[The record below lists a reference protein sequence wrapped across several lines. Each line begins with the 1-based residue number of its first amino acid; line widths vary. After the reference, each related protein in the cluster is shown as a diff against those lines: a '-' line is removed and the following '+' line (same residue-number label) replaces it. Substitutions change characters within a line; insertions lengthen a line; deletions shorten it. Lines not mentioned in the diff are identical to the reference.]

1 MHTEIKILSPIDY
14 KTLRSG
20 FAVDKSQSDCRDPLF
35 HFSPL
40 IKNFERLAVG
50 RYFWFILDFP
60 EAKHCASGGDVDYL
74 TPFTL
79 KEFSTLDQ
87 TKLNGATH
95 PEDLNKVL
103 AFSRF
108 CAELFARHTFEAMSD
123 FKISL
128 FFRMMNSL
136 EQYYWI
142 MVQYPEVIL
151 DKNGNIVYGLVLVT
165 DISHI
170 KIHGEPMMNILNQKE
185 QFCHQFFCLNENTL
199 SKTEY
204 IPPQLTRR
212 ETEILQLLTKGNGS
226 KQIASMLNISTKT
239 VDNHRQNM
247 LHKTGSR
254 SSSELVAM
262 SIRLGMV

>member
-1 MHTEIKILSPIDY
+1 MDTEIKILSPIDY
-14 KTLRSG
+14 RTLRSG
-20 FAVDKSQSDCRDPLF
+20 FAVDKSQTDCTNPLGRF
-35 HFSPL
+35 RSL
-40 IKNFERLAVG
+40 INNFERLAVG

-60 EAKHCASGGDVDYL
+60 EAKHCASGGDVEYL

-79 KEFSTLDQ
+79 REFSVLDQ
-87 TKLNGATH
+87 LKLHEATH

-108 CAELFARHTFEAMSD
+108 CIELYVRNTLEIMSD
-123 FKISL
+123 LKISL
-128 FFRMMNSL
+128 FFRMINGMG
-136 EQYYWI
+136 QYYWI

-151 DKNGNIVYGLVLVT
+151 DKNDKIVYGLVLVT

-170 KIHGEPMMNILNQKE
+170 KNQGEPMMNILNQKE
-185 QFCHQFFCLNENTL
+185 QVCQQFFCLNENTL
-199 SKTEY
+199 SKTEFTF
-204 IPPQLTRR
+204 PTLTRR
-212 ETEILQLLTKGNGS
+212 ETEILQLLTKGHGS

-247 LHKTGSR
+247 LHKTGSK

-262 SIRLGMV
+262 GIRLGMV

>member
-1 MHTEIKILSPIDY
+1 MHTEIKILSPITY
-14 KTLRSG
+14 KSLREG
-20 FAVDKSQSDCRDPLF
+20 FALDKYNSDCKDPLA
-35 HFSPL
+35 HFSSL
-40 IKNFERLAVG
+40 IKNFEKLAIG

-60 EAKHCASGGDVDYL
+60 EARHCACGGDVEYL

-79 KEFSTLDQ
+79 DEFSILEQ
-87 TKLNGATH
+87 TKLNEATH
-95 PEDLNKVL
+95 PKDLNKVL

-108 CAELFARHTFEAMSD
+108 CINLYRKNTFEVINEL
-123 FKISL
+123 KISL
-128 FFRMMNSL
+128 FFRMMNFL
-136 EQYYWI
+136 GKYYWI

-151 DKNGNIVYGLVLVT
+151 DKNGKIMFGLILVT

-170 KIHGEPMMNILNQKE
+170 KNQGEPMMNIVNQNKQICQ
-185 QFCHQFFCLNENTL
+185 QFYCLNEHTL
-199 SKTEY
+199 SKTE
-204 IPPQLTRR
+204 LTSPHLTNR
-212 ETEILQLLTKGNGS
+212 EKEILNLLTKGEGS
-226 KQIASMLNISTKT
+226 KQIASILNISTKT